1 MVMNFLQE
9 YFAKWGQQGM
19 VDLKQ
24 ELDQLVML
32 ISGRCL
38 IGKEVRK
45 KMIDEFITLF
55 NELINNGMC
64 LTSVLF
70 PYAPTPANRR
80 RDQAR
85 AKL

>member
-1 MVMNFLQE
+1 MVMNFQQE

-24 ELDQLVML
+24 ELDQLLML

-38 IGKEVRK
+38 IGKEVRE
-45 KMIDEFITLF
+45 KMLDEFITLF
-55 NELINNGMC
+55 NELINNGMR

-70 PYAPTPANRR
+70 PYAPTPAN
-80 RDQAR
+80 
-85 AKL
+85 